1 VKQISSSGFVFKA
14 TTEIILPE
22 GTPLAVVQ
30 FMENEKVVYEKQI
43 RYGVEVRSKTDQR
56 NIYAH
61 APGKDKKTLF
71 DFFQKQL
78 TITGVRIKNL
88 HAASGLTIDELMLI
102 E

>member
-1 VKQISSSGFVFKA
+1 VFKA
-14 TTEIILPE
+14 TTETILPE
-22 GTPLAVVQ
+22 GTPVAVIQ
-30 FMENEKVVYEKQI
+30 FLGNDKVLYEKQI

-61 APGKDKKTLF
+61 TPGKDEKTLF

-78 TITGVRIKNL
+78 TITGVRIRNL
-88 HAASGLTIDELMLI
+88 HAASGLTIDEFMLI